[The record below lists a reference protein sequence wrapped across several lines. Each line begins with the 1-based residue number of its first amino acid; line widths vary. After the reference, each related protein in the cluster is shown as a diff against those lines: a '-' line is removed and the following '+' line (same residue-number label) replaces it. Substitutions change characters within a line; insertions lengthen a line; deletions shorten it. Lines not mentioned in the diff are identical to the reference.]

1 VHETHSQSVFA
12 THKGLDVAHGHS
24 IDSSRP
30 KLLCRFR
37 HPVTADNRSCFQDH
51 SVNTCT
57 VSTTIDSFSR
67 CCRGTDI
74 IRAVQHLF
82 RYESCG
88 DPWANIVRLTM
99 RPYSSSFLFPSGRF
113 VRVFSVP
120 SATLLCALRPGCHAT
135 RCLPEHVSQRLC
147 A

>member
-1 VHETHSQSVFA
+1 MRPIHSQCLQPIE
-12 THKGLDVAHGHS
+12 GLDAAYGHS
-24 IDSSRP
+24 IHSSRP

-51 SVNTCT
+51 SVDDHSLDTCT
-57 VSTTIDSFSR
+57 VSTTIDPFSR
-67 CCRGTDI
+67 CCRDTDL

-88 DPWANIVRLTM
+88 DSWATIVRLTM
-99 RPYSSSFLFPSGRF
+99 RPLPILLSLFIRTPRPGLFRA
-113 VRVFSVP
+113 FSR
-120 SATLLCALRPGCHAT
+120 ATLRVKAR
-135 RCLPEHVSQRLC
+135 LPRNKMS